1 MNLWD
6 LYILKAQQSVT
17 AVLLK
22 LDSNL
27 LLFCYNF
34 SVFGNQHYIVNKE

>member
-27 LLFCYNF
+27 LLFCYI